1 MTRSTDLVPPR
12 YQALVGGEWT
22 GAAEDD
28 WLDVRDPAAWDT
40 VIAQV
45 PSLSADTV
53 RGAYKSAREGAEE
66 WAATGALTR
75 STVLFRAA
83 ALLRERAPELTALL
97 TRENGKTTAEAT
109 VEVAKSA
116 EFFEFYAGLAR
127 LPYGELI
134 HDARERTTTSVRREP
149 VGVVLVITPWN
160 DPLLTPARKLAPA
173 LFAGN
178 AVVLKPA
185 SDTPVIALELVRAL
199 VDAGVPA
206 RAVTAVTGRAGRIA
220 DALIESDEIDAVTFT
235 GSTDVGLDLQR
246 SLAGRNLRVQT
257 EMGGKNASIVLADA
271 DLDLAADTIA
281 AAGFAQAGQRC
292 TATSRVL
299 VEASVHDAL
308 LERLVARAGVLVPG
322 AGSAEGT
329 TLCPVIN
336 PGHRREIDDHVAR
349 AETEGARVLAGAVD
363 IAGLPQDGCFVRP
376 TVVADVTPDMSI
388 WTQEVFG
395 PVVAVMPV
403 AGLEQ
408 AIELTNAS
416 EYGLSAALFTR
427 DIGSSEVFLDRVRTG
442 QAAVNLPTSGWDV
455 HHPFGGYKLSGSAH
469 KEQGLEA
476 LHFYQRVKT
485 CAVRAV

>member
-1 MTRSTDLVPPR
+1 M
-12 YQALVGGEWT
+12 VGGEWIDA
-22 GAAEDD
+22 GDQ
-28 WLDVRDPAAWDT
+28 WLDVHDPAAWDT

-53 RGAYKSAREGAEE
+53 RGAYKSAREGAEQ
-66 WAATGALTR
+66 WAATGALAR
-75 STVLFRAA
+75 SAVLFRAA
-83 ALLRERAPELTALL
+83 AVLRERAPELVALL

-206 RAVTAVTGRAGRIA
+206 RAVTTVTGRAGNIA
-220 DALIESDEIDAVTFT
+220 DALLDSDEIDAVTFT
-235 GSTDVGLDLQR
+235 GSTEVGLDLQR

-257 EMGGKNASIVLADA
+257 EMGGKNASIVLKDA

-299 VEASVHDAL
+299 VETSVHDAL
-308 LERLVARAGVLVPG
+308 LERLLARAGALVAG
-322 AGSAEGT
+322 AGSAKGT

-336 PGHRREIDDHVAR
+336 PAHRREIEEHVAR
-349 AETEGARVLAGAVD
+349 AEAEGGRVLTGSVD
-363 IAGLPQDGCFVRP
+363 TSGLAADGCFVQP

-395 PVVAVMPV
+395 PVIAVMPV
-403 AGLEQ
+403 AGLEE

-427 DIGSSEVFLDRVRTG
+427 DIGASETFLDRVRTG

-455 HHPFGGYKLSGSAH
+455 HHPFGGFKLSGSAH